1 MITPPKK
8 NTMHLPTNA
17 PVWRSAIW
25 GCLTIVVLAI
35 LVVSSLPRTH
45 EEELPKE
52 SKSGKIAEV
61 IPVARPEAPA
71 MVEEVCE
78 DVIDPKKLP
87 DPAYDKKL
95 HPSLPPKKYIP
106 TVEEVENARLG
117 PDGKPRPMSIYK
129 SPAEQAM
136 GVIFSTELGAPPPV
150 LPNIPQCTSEEQLQ
164 DFLERT
170 FAYDKDAPREVN
182 ENRIMMEQVQS
193 ELKEYL
199 NDGGDIGGFIDFYV
213 GELRACHE
221 QWKTARNMLVDM
233 ARAGEAPETLRQFR
247 NSANALLA
255 ERGIRALTIPPSVR
269 ARMEE
274 D

>member
-8 NTMHLPTNA
+8 NAKRLSTNTS
-17 PVWRSAIW
+17 VWKSVIL
-25 GCLTIVVLAI
+25 GCLTIVVIATLA
-35 LVVSSLPRTH
+35 VFSLPRAH

-52 SKSGKIAEV
+52 RKRGKIAEV
-61 IPVARPEAPA
+61 VPVARSEEPA
-71 MVEEVCE
+71 MVEEVYE
-78 DVIDPKKLP
+78 DIIDPKKLP
-87 DPAYDKKL
+87 DPAYNKKL

-106 TVEEVENARLG
+106 TVEEVEKARLG
-117 PDGKPRPMSIYK
+117 PDGKLRPMSIYK

-136 GVIFSTELGAPPPV
+136 AVIFSTELGAPPPV

-182 ENRIMMEQVQS
+182 VNRIMMEQVQS

-199 NDGGDIGGFIDFYV
+199 NDGGDIGGFIGFYV

-233 ARAGEAPETLRQFR
+233 ARTGESPETLRQFR
-247 NSANALLA
+247 DSANALLA
-255 ERGIRALTIPPSVR
+255 ERGIRALTVPPSVR